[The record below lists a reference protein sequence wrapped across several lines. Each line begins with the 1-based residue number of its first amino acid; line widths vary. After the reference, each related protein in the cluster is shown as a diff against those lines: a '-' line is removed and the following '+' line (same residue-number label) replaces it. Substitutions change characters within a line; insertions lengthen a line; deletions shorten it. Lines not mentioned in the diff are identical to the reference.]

1 MFAATHVGRDHV
13 RVGRN
18 NQDGA
23 FASENVVVVTDGC
36 GSQPQSEVGAQL
48 GARFLGEWLCSA
60 AFDESLPSRAV
71 DALVKWIDVVSLSLQ
86 SGERVRE
93 RGEHLEPFFLF
104 TFLAAVRRDDEFI
117 VFGMGDG
124 VVSVDSDLLTLDS
137 GDDNAPNY
145 CAYRLTSSSPPSV
158 VTHFTGRASR
168 VALMTDG
175 LSGVA
180 AGELW
185 SPGLARNPF
194 TLQRRLNVL
203 AARERLHDDA
213 TIAILG
219 GA

>member
-1 MFAATHVGRDHV
+1 MVAATHVGRDHV

-48 GARFLGEWLCSA
+48 GARFLGEWLSSA
-60 AFDESLPSRAV
+60 EFDSSLPERAV
-71 DALVKWIDVVSLSLQ
+71 DALTSWIDLVSLRT
-86 SGERVRE
+86 GERS
-93 RGEHLEPFFLF
+93 GILEQYFLF
-104 TFLAAVRRDDEFI
+104 TFLAAVRSGSEI
-117 VFGMGDG
+117 VVFGMGDG
-124 VVSVDSDLLTLDS
+124 ALSVDGRLVTLDS
-137 GDDNAPNY
+137 GDDNAPTY

-158 VTHFTGRASR
+158 VTHFSGEASQ

-175 LSGVA
+175 LSAVVA
-180 AGELW
+180 DELW

-203 AARERLHDDA
+203 ATRERLHDDA

>member
-23 FASENVVVVTDGC
+23 FSSENVVVVTDGC

-48 GARFLGEWLCSA
+48 GARFLGEWLSSRELDA
-60 AFDESLPSRAV
+60 TLPERAV
-71 DALVKWIDVVSLSLQ
+71 DALTRWLDALSLTLQ
-86 SGERVRE
+86 SGERGRL
-93 RGEHLEPFFLF
+93 LESFFLF
-104 TFLAAVRRDDEFI
+104 TFLAAVRRADDVI

-124 VVSVDSDLLTLDS
+124 SVCIDGRLITLDV

-145 CAYRLTSSSPPSV
+145 AAYRLTSSSPPPV
-158 VTHFTGRASR
+158 VTHFTGRASQ
-168 VALMTDG
+168 VVLMTDG
-175 LSGVA
+175 LSTVRA
-180 AGELW
+180 DELW
-185 SPGLARNPF
+185 SPGLSRNPF
-194 TLQRRLNVL
+194 SLQRRLNVL